1 MPIVITPIDWLF
13 YSGVAVACV
22 TLLLIAMPDGSR

>member
-1 MPIVITPIDWLF
+1 MPLAFAPYEWVF

-22 TLLLIAMPDGSR
+22 TLLLIAVPTRSR